1 MTNQGHKFQPD
12 WVSPPGDTIIDLME
26 ERDWSQAE
34 LAQRLGFS
42 AKHLNQ
48 LVKGKVSLTDD
59 AALRLERVLG
69 STANFWLSR
78 EAKYREQRA
87 RLEAMSRYESWTD
100 WLDQLPLADLKK
112 TGIIPDQ
119 RIIKVNKPAL
129 VETLLSF
136 FGVAS
141 PDEWQTHYG
150 GMQASFRRT
159 RESQSDVGAIA
170 SWLRLGEIQAERLE
184 LPKYNRAKFEKAL
197 IQIRELTVLPP
208 QDFEPEMR
216 RLCTEAGVK
225 LVFVPAIPRSHVSG
239 VARWLNRHSPLIQ
252 ISLYGKTNDKFWFTF
267 FHEAAHILLHAVSK
281 ADIFLD
287 DPNNA
292 TGGSQQEHEA
302 NQWAGDKLIP
312 LSYAFEL
319 SQLKTSTQIID
330 FSRQINIHPGIVV
343 GRLQHDEIFGYATQ
357 LNRLKESLQLIS
369 VETD

>member
-1 MTNQGHKFQPD
+1 MTNQERGFQPD
-12 WVSPPGDTIIDLME
+12 WVSPPGDTMIDLME

-48 LVKGKVSLTDD
+48 LVKGKVPLSND

-78 EAKYREQRA
+78 EAKYREQLA
-87 RLEAMSRYESWTD
+87 RLEARSRYETWTS
-100 WLDQLPLADLKK
+100 WLDQLPLTDLKK
-112 TGIIPDQ
+112 TGVIPDK
-119 RIIKVNKPAL
+119 RISKAVKPAL

-150 GMQASFRRT
+150 GMQAQFRRT

-170 SWLRLGEIQAERLE
+170 SWLRLGEIQAEGLE
-184 LPKYNRAKFEKAL
+184 LPKYNRTNFEKAL
-197 IQIRELTVLPP
+197 VQIRELTVLPP
-208 QDFEPEMR
+208 QNFGSEIR
-216 RLCTEAGVK
+216 RLCSEAGVK

-267 FHEAAHILLHAVSK
+267 FHEAAHILLHASSK
-281 ADIFLD
+281 TDIYLD
-287 DPNNA
+287 DPNSV
-292 TGGSQQEHEA
+292 TQHSPEEDEA
-302 NQWAGDKLIP
+302 NQWAGEMLIP
-312 LSYAFEL
+312 PAYNYEL
-319 SQLKTSTQIID
+319 RDLDTKSQILE
-330 FSRQINIHPGIVV
+330 FSEAVNIHPGIVV
-343 GRLQHDEIFGYATQ
+343 GRLQHEELLGYATP
-357 LNRLKESLQLIS
+357 LNRLKESFQLIS
-369 VETD
+369 DKSD